1 MHFDKK
7 GSLRVLVRDWDHV
20 DTARPPVVV
29 AI

>member
-7 GSLRVLVRDWDHV
+7 CSLRVLVRDWDHV
-20 DTARPPVVV
+20 DTARPPVLV

>member
-7 GSLRVLVRDWDHV
+7 GLLRILVRDLDHV
-20 DTARPPVVV
+20 DTARPPVLV